1 MITTMKKSTFTF
13 ALLLLGISLFGCAN
27 AALSE
32 SNFKVNFS
40 LNSIVEA
47 NRQYLLEEDRIS
59 SGAASGSGEPFA
71 QSHEKTT
78 LRIDP
83 ANVPAFMEAVRSDIE
98 QSLLDSGARTLGSE
112 SDGNEHFS
120 FIYIENDLHGTI
132 HVWGVPGE
140 ESSYTLILLIT
151 EN

>member
-1 MITTMKKSTFTF
+1 MKKSAFNF
-13 ALLLLGISLFGCAN
+13 ALFILGMSLFGCAS
-27 AALSE
+27 AAPSQ
-32 SNFKVNFS
+32 STFKANFS

-59 SGAASGSGEPFA
+59 SGAGSGSGESFV
-71 QSHEKTT
+71 QSHEKMT

-83 ANVPAFMEAVRSDIE
+83 ANAPAFMEAIRTDVE
-98 QSLLDSGARTLGSE
+98 QAILDNGARTLGSE
-112 SDGNEHFS
+112 SDGSEHFS
-120 FIYIENDLHGTI
+120 FSYRENELHGTI

-140 ESSYTLILLIT
+140 ESSYILILLIT